1 MFPTW
6 ALTQKISKL
15 NIIICVE
22 TEELKMS
29 KDFLIK
35 YIVNYP
41 DNMLYVPELSKNNA
55 IDYYNSEEV
64 KFITKI
70 KLIFK

>member
-1 MFPTW
+1 M

-15 NIIICVE
+15 NNIICVE

-29 KDFLIK
+29 KNFLIK
-35 YIVNYP
+35 CLVNHP
-41 DNMLYVPELSKNNA
+41 DNMLYVPELSENNV
-55 IDYYNSEEV
+55 IDYYDSEEG